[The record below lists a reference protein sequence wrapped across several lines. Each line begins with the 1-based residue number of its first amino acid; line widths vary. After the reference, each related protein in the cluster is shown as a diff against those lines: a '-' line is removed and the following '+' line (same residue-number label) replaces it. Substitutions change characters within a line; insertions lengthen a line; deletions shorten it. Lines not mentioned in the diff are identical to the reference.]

1 MPIMFCPP
9 YPFPISQNPCGPPL
23 TFILELLSIFSTSF
37 PFQGSLWH
45 TFHKDHNLI
54 LISSCFSLHICPE
67 LFCRYENV
75 RRSHMINCSW
85 PPTHSS
91 QFLTQG
97 PNSSSPP
104 YYTTPHPPPPC
115 PVSGIWKKELRGW
128 PWFLPPLWILVN
140 SLQKH
145 SVIQWPVSESLEKD
159 GDALSTLYHVG
170 HVPYQLWFSCTCFC
184 SSSTYVHISTTEFP
198 LLILA

>member
-1 MPIMFCPP
+1 MFCPP

-23 TFILELLSIFSTSF
+23 TFSLELLSIFSTSS

-67 LFCRYENV
+67 LFCRYKNV
-75 RRSHMINCSW
+75 RHSHIINCPW
-85 PPTHSS
+85 PP
-91 QFLTQG
+91 LTF
-97 PNSSSPP
+97 PNSLPKAQIPVSPP
-104 YYTTPHPPPPC
+104 NYMTPPPRPM
-115 PVSGIWKKELRGW
+115 SGVWKKELRGW

-140 SLQKH
+140 SLRKH
-145 SVIQWPVSESLEKD
+145 FVIQWPVSESLEKD
-159 GDALSTLYHVG
+159 GEALSTLYHVG
-170 HVPYQLWFSCTCFC
+170 HVPSQLWFSCTCFC
-184 SSSTYVHISTTEFP
+184 SSSTYVPISTTEFP